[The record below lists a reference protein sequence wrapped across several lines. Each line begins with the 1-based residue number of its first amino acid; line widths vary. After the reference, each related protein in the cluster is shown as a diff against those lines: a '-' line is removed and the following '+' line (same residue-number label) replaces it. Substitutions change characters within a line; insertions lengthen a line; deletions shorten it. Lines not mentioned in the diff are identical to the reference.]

1 MSAAGGGLG
10 DVFVSRRMAAH
21 EWTAWRVQLLES
33 RVMAALVVEHPKH
46 FRENPI
52 VAVCEHID
60 HQLKA
65 QRERF
70 SPFESRRYAPIAA
83 LSSSSVSA
91 MILSPTTHYLE

>member
-70 SPFESRRYAPIAA
+70 SPLRVPEVCAYRGSKFFIGIGHDFDSHNP
-83 LSSSSVSA
+83 L
-91 MILSPTTHYLE
+91 P